1 MLRSSFFIHV
11 LSNMQHCILFVCIV
25 SAKHFLY
32 PEHRDMSFRDSLN
45 VIRPEHVAFGAGA
58 ASLLSHLALSLA
70 DAGDAVLIPAPVS
83 SSC

>member
-1 MLRSSFFIHV
+1 MIGSSFFIHV
-11 LSNMQHCILFVCIV
+11 LSNIQHILFVCIV

-45 VIRPEHVAFGAGA
+45 AISPEHVAFGAGA

-83 SSC
+83 SSY